1 MGGREVEKNLALLR
15 LRTKRGN
22 CHPLGCAMHERGLWR
37 GPEKVKTNTNGGAR
51 RYTSNQRKRRMKVRA
66 NVSDI
71 PRSQANE

>member
-15 LRTKRGN
+15 KDRAGGN
-22 CHPLGCAMHERGLWR
+22 CCPLGCAMHERGLRR

-51 RYTSNQRKRRMKVRA
+51 RYTSNRRKRRMKVRA

>member
-1 MGGREVEKNLALLR
+1 MGGREVEKKSGSAAMDR
-15 LRTKRGN
+15 AGGN
-22 CHPLGCAMHERGLWR
+22 CRPLGCAMHERGLRR
-37 GPEKVKTNTNGGAR
+37 GPEKVKTNTSGGAK